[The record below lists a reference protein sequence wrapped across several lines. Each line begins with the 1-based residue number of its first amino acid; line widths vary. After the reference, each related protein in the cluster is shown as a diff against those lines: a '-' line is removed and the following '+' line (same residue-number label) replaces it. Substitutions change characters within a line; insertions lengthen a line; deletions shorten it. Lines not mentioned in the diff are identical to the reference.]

1 MIWFL
6 YAFLTA
12 FFESIKDVISKKSL
26 QNLNEYLIAWS
37 LWFFALPLLVP
48 ILLFTG
54 IPKIQSDFFYALPVG
69 GLFNILASVLYMKA
83 IKHSD
88 LSLTVPMVAFTP
100 MFLLITSPLIVG
112 EFPDIFGLL
121 GVILIVLGSY
131 LLQVQKRA
139 EGFFQPF
146 KSLLQQKGPRY
157 MLLVAFIWSISA
169 NVDKIGVTNSSP
181 TLWIT
186 SMSLLISI
194 GLFPFVY
201 KHIFG
206 KKVENKKGIISKVLP
221 IGLIYSLV
229 ILNQMIAINLTLV
242 SYVISIKR
250 MSAVFAVFWG
260 FLIFKEP
267 GIKERLL
274 GVSIM
279 ILGVLFITLL

>member
-12 FFESIKDVISKKSL
+12 FFESIKDVISKRSL
-26 QNLNEYLIAWS
+26 QDFNEYLIAWS
-37 LWFFALPLLVP
+37 LWFFALPILIP

-54 IPKIQSDFFYALPVG
+54 LPEIQSEFYYTLPVG

-88 LSLTVPMVAFTP
+88 LSLTVPMVVFTP
-100 MFLLITSPLIVG
+100 LFLLITSPLIVG
-112 EFPDIFGLL
+112 EFPNLFGFF
-121 GVILIVLGSY
+121 GVILIVVGSY
-131 LLQVQKRA
+131 LLQVKKRA
-139 EGFFQPF
+139 DGILQPF

-169 NVDKIGVTNSSP
+169 NVDKIGVLNSSP

-186 SMSLLISI
+186 SMSMFISI
-194 GLFPFVY
+194 GLFPFTY
-201 KHIFG
+201 KHLFG
-206 KKVENKKGIISKVLP
+206 KTVEIKKTIRMVFP
-221 IGLIYSLV
+221 IGLIYSFV

-260 FLIFKEP
+260 FLIFKET

-279 ILGVLFITLL
+279 ILGVLLITLM

>member
-26 QNLNEYLIAWS
+26 QQIDEYLIAWS
-37 LWFFALPLLVP
+37 LWFFALPLLIP

-54 IPKIQSDFFYALPVG
+54 IPGIQPDFWVALPIG
-69 GLFNILASVLYMKA
+69 GSFNILASVLYMKA

-88 LSLTVPMVAFTP
+88 LSLTVPMVAFSP
-100 MFLLITSPLIVG
+100 LFLLITSPLIVG
-112 EFPDIFGLL
+112 EFPDLYGFF
-121 GVILIVLGSY
+121 GVICIVIGSY
-131 LLQVQKRA
+131 LLQVQKRS
-139 EGFFQPF
+139 EGILQPF

-169 NVDKIGVTNSSP
+169 NVDKVGVINSSP
-181 TLWIT
+181 TLWIA
-186 SMSLLISI
+186 SMSVVVSI
-194 GLFPFVY
+194 CLFPFAY
-201 KHIFG
+201 KQ
-206 KKVENKKGIISKVLP
+206 IIGRNVDTMKTIQTVFP
-221 IGLIYSLV
+221 IGLVYSLV

-260 FLIFKEP
+260 VFILKEK
-267 GIKERLL
+267 GLKERLL
-274 GVSIM
+274 GVLIM
-279 ILGVLFITLL
+279 VIGVIFITIL

>member
-12 FFESIKDVISKKSL
+12 FFESIKDVISKRSL
-26 QNLNEYLIAWS
+26 QDFNEYLIAWS
-37 LWFFALPLLVP
+37 LWFFALPILIP

-54 IPKIQSDFFYALPVG
+54 LPEIQSEFYYALPVG

-88 LSLTVPMVAFTP
+88 LSLTVPMVVFTP
-100 MFLLITSPLIVG
+100 LFLLITSPLIVG
-112 EFPDIFGLL
+112 EFPNLFGFF
-121 GVILIVLGSY
+121 GVILIVVGSY
-131 LLQVQKRA
+131 LLQVKKRA
-139 EGFFQPF
+139 EGILQPF

-169 NVDKIGVTNSSP
+169 NVDKIGVMNSSP

-186 SMSLLISI
+186 SMSMFISI
-194 GLFPFVY
+194 GLFPFTY
-201 KHIFG
+201 KHLFG
-206 KKVENKKGIISKVLP
+206 KTVEIKKTIRMVFP
-221 IGLIYSLV
+221 IGLVYSFV

-260 FLIFKEP
+260 FLIFKET

-279 ILGVLFITLL
+279 ILGVLLITLM

>member
-12 FFESIKDVISKKSL
+12 FFESIKDVISKRSL
-26 QNLNEYLIAWS
+26 QDFNEYLIAWS
-37 LWFFALPLLVP
+37 LWFFALPILIP
-48 ILLFTG
+48 SLLFTG
-54 IPKIQSDFFYALPVG
+54 LPEIQSEFYYALPVG

-88 LSLTVPMVAFTP
+88 LSLTVTMVVFTP
-100 MFLLITSPLIVG
+100 LFLLITSPLIVG
-112 EFPDIFGLL
+112 EFPNLFGFF
-121 GVILIVLGSY
+121 GVILIVVGSY
-131 LLQVQKRA
+131 LLQVKKRA
-139 EGFFQPF
+139 EGILQPF

-169 NVDKIGVTNSSP
+169 NVDKIGVMNSSP

-186 SMSLLISI
+186 SMSMFISI
-194 GLFPFVY
+194 GLFPFTY
-201 KHIFG
+201 KHLFG
-206 KKVENKKGIISKVLP
+206 KTVEIKKTIRMVFP
-221 IGLIYSLV
+221 IGLVYSFV

-260 FLIFKEP
+260 FLIFKET

-279 ILGVLFITLL
+279 ILGVLLITLM